1 MTSFPTVFDFTS
13 HWMILDVF
21 ANKWTVHAEKHSW
34 ITEGSLVTVR
44 GFHYFFYQ
52 LFHIND
58 YSNPIISRIL
68 EDGTVLDLEIAK
80 PPFEENYEEFGGS
93 YILAP
98 FYQRFYKRILTNF

>member
-1 MTSFPTVFDFTS
+1 MIFDIKTQDWAV
-13 HWMILDVF
+13 H
-21 ANKWTVHAEKHSW
+21 ANKLNFVMNCCT
-34 ITEGSLVTVR
+34 GSILTIR

-52 LFHIND
+52 LFYIND

-68 EDGTVLDLEIAK
+68 EDGTVLDLKIAK

-98 FYQRFYKRILTNF
+98 FYQRFYKRILTH